1 MADFSNSGKRKNC
14 NSHSAK
20 NAKQIKMEKTQ
31 FDRRSRQEANRPAV
45 HGKKVSGKNIA
56 A

>member
-14 NSHSAK
+14 NSHSAR
-20 NAKQIKMEKTQ
+20 NAKQIKMEKKQ
-31 FDRRSRQEANRPAV
+31 LDRKSRQEANGRPV
-45 HGKKVSGKNIA
+45 YSKKVSGKNIA